1 MHAMRMTG
9 LLLTVMLSLLLAGF
23 GGVVRAQESGLLP
36 ENLLTEPRV
45 SGPGVVMRFTD
56 LKTASG
62 SKAIHIFLGKQTA
75 FLTQSGF
82 VLKTYQISTGK
93 SETPTPRG
101 EFLIHKKQ
109 ELRISS
115 QGVPYR
121 MPRYMSFTPN
131 SAYGLHALPYLG
143 NKKEDSWYWQEA
155 LEHIGT
161 PVSHG
166 CIRFLPDEVEEIYEW
181 ADVGTPVII
190 HS

>member
-1 MHAMRMTG
+1 MRTTG
-9 LLLTVMLSLLLAGF
+9 LLLTIIFSLLLAGF
-23 GGVVRAQESGLLP
+23 GGVVRAQEDGLLP

-45 SGPGVVMRFTD
+45 SGPGVVMQFTD

-62 SKAIHIFLGKQTA
+62 SKAIHIFLGKQAA

-101 EFLIHKKQ
+101 EFAIHTKQ
-109 ELRISS
+109 ALRISS

-121 MPRYMSFTPN
+121 MPRYMAFTSN
-131 SAYGLHALPYLG
+131 GAYGLHALPYLG
-143 NKKEDSWYWQEA
+143 SKKEDSWYWQEA

-181 ADVGTPVII
+181 ADVGTPVYI